1 MPSKLEYLKKYMAT
15 PAHMNSRPREGTH
28 VKKETAKI
36 RKQREALKAAHAKE
50 MGKCLQTAPHNSDS
64 DISPVRQAAPVRRQ
78 AAPVRHDSDGDISPV
93 RQTAPVR
100 RQAAP
105 VRNDSDRDISPVRR
119 TSSARMTSGQRA
131 GLVSGADVKVETAET
146 QQKQG
151 GRLDGG
157 PGKTTG
163 KRAQTAHG
171 RHDSDSDISPVRRTS
186 PARMSSGLRAGL
198 VAGTDL
204 RKETADIRQ
213 RQREALEAAPA
224 EATGK
229 GAETVYRNRDG
240 GRVTREEWLES
251 KQKHRKKR
259 PSEYPEQELEWGGGL
274 KQQVNREEE
283 QAELSRI
290 AAQPFARYE
299 PDEKYQE
306 ELRSKKD
313 WHDPMKQDAAEDAA
327 AQVRAARG
335 PRQEKPVCPHMP
347 WLNRFDIRPGYRWDG
362 KIRTNG
368 FETKLIEAN
377 NMKEYQRQEAWRR
390 MDADDKD

>member
-1 MPSKLEYLKKYMAT
+1 
-15 PAHMNSRPREGTH
+15 
-28 VKKETAKI
+28 
-36 RKQREALKAAHAKE
+36 
-50 MGKCLQTAPHNSDS
+50 MGKCLQTAPHN
-64 DISPVRQAAPVRRQ
+64 
-78 AAPVRHDSDGDISPV
+78 SDGDISPV
-93 RQTAPVR
+93 RQTAPVL

-251 KQKHRKKR
+251 KQKHKKKR

-274 KQQVNREEE
+274 KQKVSREEE
-283 QAELSRI
+283 KAELERI
-290 AAQPFARYE
+290 ATQPFARYE

-306 ELRSKKD
+306 ELRNKQD
-313 WHDPMKQDAAEDAA
+313 WHDPMKQQPGRDDALEDG
-327 AQVRAARG
+327 VERAPAVGG
-335 PRQEKPVCPHMP
+335 PKQERPRCPHMP
-347 WLNRFDIRPGYRWDG
+347 WPNRFHILPGYRWDG
-362 KIRTNG
+362 KVQTNG
-368 FETKLIEAN
+368 FEKKFIEAN
-377 NMKEYQRQEAWRR
+377 NMREYEKHEAWKR
-390 MDADDKD
+390 MDADDKDLSMEQPSVGPGCSCSL

>member
-1 MPSKLEYLKKYMAT
+1 
-15 PAHMNSRPREGTH
+15 
-28 VKKETAKI
+28 
-36 RKQREALKAAHAKE
+36 
-50 MGKCLQTAPHNSDS
+50 MGKCLQTAPHNSDSDISPVGRTAPARHDSDS

-105 VRNDSDRDISPVRR
+105 VRNDSDSDISPIRR
-119 TSSARMTSGQRA
+119 TSS
-131 GLVSGADVKVETAET
+131 
-146 QQKQG
+146 
-151 GRLDGG
+151 
-157 PGKTTG
+157 
-163 KRAQTAHG
+163 
-171 RHDSDSDISPVRRTS
+171 
-186 PARMSSGLRAGL
+186 ARMSSGLRAGL

-335 PRQEKPVCPHMP
+335 PRQEKPVCPHMA

-377 NMKEYQRQEAWRR
+377 NMKEYQRREAWRR